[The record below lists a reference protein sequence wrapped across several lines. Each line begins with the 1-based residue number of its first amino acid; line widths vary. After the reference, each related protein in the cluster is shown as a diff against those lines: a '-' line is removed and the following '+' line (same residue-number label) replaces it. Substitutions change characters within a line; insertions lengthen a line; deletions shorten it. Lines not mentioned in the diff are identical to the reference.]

1 MLKSLLLLFKNNLKY
16 FPYESDKLVE
26 TLLPPL
32 RSLNFDNIEA
42 VLVTNALW
50 LALVLLTHQLIDE

>member
-42 VLVTNALW
+42 VLVTNAL
-50 LALVLLTHQLIDE
+50 